1 MNTETQPFVESHSI
15 VRAIWG
21 HPDAVLLIFAGAAA
35 EFALSRAVDW
45 LFFTGTLP
53 RDPLGRLFS
62 TAEYARTIVFADA
75 ATAERTLA
83 RITAIHRAV
92 EQRRG
97 QAIPAWASRAVLY
110 MLIDYSE
117 RAYQLLKRPL
127 TSYERAELYAVFR
140 RVGVGLGIGELP
152 LGYGAWRVERDR
164 QLRRDL
170 AWSDYTARLYDR
182 YREVLGHWRYLMLL
196 GMQRAIVPPQVRRL
210 LGLRPQPA
218 ARHLLRL
225 YGGLAAIGLRP
236 YIQILLVPPS
246 YLAQVRQLGAPVAR
260 RAERLFEGP

>member
-1 MNTETQPFVESHSI
+1 MNTQHEPYVEPHSI

-21 HPDAVLLIFAGAAA
+21 HPDAILLIFAGAAA
-35 EFALSRAVDW
+35 EFALNRAVDW
-45 LFFTGTLP
+45 LFFTGALP

-83 RITAIHRAV
+83 RITAIHGAV

-97 QAIPAWASRAVLY
+97 QVIPEWASRAVLY

-140 RVGVGLGIGELP
+140 RVGVALGIGGLP
-152 LGYGAWRVERDR
+152 LDYGAWRVARDR

-170 AWSDYTARLYDR
+170 AWSGYTAQLYER
-182 YREVLGHWRYLMLL
+182 YREALGHWRYTMLL
-196 GMQRAIVPPQVRRL
+196 GMQGALVPRQVYQL

-218 ARHLLRL
+218 MRQLIHL
-225 YGGLAAIGLRP
+225 YAGLAALGLRP
-236 YIQILLVPPS
+236 YIQILLVPPA
-246 YLAQVRQLGAPVAR
+246 YLAQVRQLGAPSR
-260 RAERLFEGP
+260 